1 MVPTDS
7 AASVDCLQQGLQ
19 TKIPI
24 SAGAD
29 VPKRGRNPPWPPHTN
44 DLFTNL
50 FLCEQIYEQFVISFC
65 ELEDCARHLFGG
77 IFEKFGKPDTEKK
90 GVIKYIS
97 GDGNDNG
104 TFNSKRCRWHAVRR
118 VSRAYVAPFDAV
130 VYSLVLRYTDSYP
143 NVPIT

>member
-44 DLFTNL
+44 DLFTNI
-50 FLCEQIYEQFVISFC
+50 FLCEQRYEHFFLR
-65 ELEDCARHLFGG
+65 ELEDCAAIYLSG
-77 IFEKFGKPDTEKK
+77 IFEKFGKTRNEKK

-97 GDGNDNG
+97 SETIMVLLTANV
-104 TFNSKRCRWHAVRR
+104 AVGMLFG
-118 VSRAYVAPFDAV
+118 V
-130 VYSLVLRYTDSYP
+130 
-143 NVPIT
+143 